1 MHFTMLLSEPALRN
15 WYFSVTEISN
25 LPSRKSSKKSLSFS
39 DHAYSANPKAEIPV
53 EKKTIPHTSFTLDH
67 DYPGSVRSGCGRLY
81 NPVGSAVLVQN
92 VSFDYL
98 SDVAPQIHYSVAPVQ
113 LFIPSVEEINAIKEE
128 YVTIVRKVAAR
139 HIPLFQ
145 LFKDSVP
152 KQSSRPVSEKL
163 KEKTKVIPM
172 PVLFKNEQYL
182 QDVVL
187 QCPLETTFLWLLG
200 IPCRI
205 LEHITSVLCKVSF
218 LESF

>member
-1 MHFTMLLSEPALRN
+1 MQCNLIAIEFQVYDRLQAVGVCLSYDRTVDVMNMVGGHFNCQIIDIVKNKSRFRLVGDNIN
-15 WYFSVTEISN
+15 WSVAVHDQ
-25 LPSRKSSKKSLSFS
+25 R
-39 DHAYSANPKAEIPV
+39 
-53 EKKTIPHTSFTLDH
+53 LDH
-67 DYPGSVRSGCGRLY
+67 RSRMFHAF
-81 NPVGSAVLVQN
+81 GSAVLVQN

-128 YVTIVRKVAAR
+128 YVTIVTKVAAR

-172 PVLFKNEQYL
+172 PVLFKKNNIYKMWFRFWTHMRHSCTMCFKKP
-182 QDVVL
+182 V
-187 QCPLETTFLWLLG
+187 
-200 IPCRI
+200 
-205 LEHITSVLCKVSF
+205 
-218 LESF
+218 